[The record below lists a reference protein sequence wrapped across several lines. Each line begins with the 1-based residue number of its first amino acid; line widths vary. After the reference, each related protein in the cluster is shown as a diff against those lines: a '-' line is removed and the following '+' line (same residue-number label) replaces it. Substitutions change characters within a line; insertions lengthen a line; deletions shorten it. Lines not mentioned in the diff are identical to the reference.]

1 MSAEIPAVDVELMRA
16 SDAATIENVTPDTV
30 LMDRAGRGITELCTS
45 PGPYA
50 IICGPGN
57 NGGDG
62 YVCARYLAERGENV
76 TVLLTKEPSSESSC
90 YHRGLIDESIVPV
103 QPFENSLDLSKFG
116 TIVDCLLGTGFS
128 GVPRGTV
135 AEAIEAIN
143 AAAANGTFVVSADI
157 NSGVNGDTGQGELAV
172 HSNLTVSIGY
182 FKIGMCEP
190 TMEAYAERIAN
201 VDIGILLADKA
212 TRMISK
218 DNLPTWIDPTDYFI
232 NDKGLQTLDE

>member
-1 MSAEIPAVDVELMRA
+1 MSAKIPAVDVELMRA
-16 SDAATIENVTPDTV
+16 SDAATIANVTPDAV
-30 LMDRAGRGITELCTS
+30 LMDRAGRGIAELCTS

-62 YVCARYLAERGENV
+62 YVCARYLAERGESV
-76 TVLLTKEPSSESSC
+76 TVFFTKEPSSESSC
-90 YHRGLIDESIVPV
+90 YHRGLIDESKISV
-103 QPFENSLDLSKFG
+103 QPFENNIGLSKFG
-116 TIVDCLLGTGFS
+116 TIIDCLLGTGFS

-143 AAAANGTFVVSADI
+143 AAPASGTFVVSADI
-157 NSGVNGDTGQGELAV
+157 NSGINGDTGQGELAV
-172 HSNLTVSIGY
+172 RSNLTVSIGY
-182 FKIGMCEP
+182 FKIGMFEP

-212 TRMISK
+212 TRMFPK
-218 DNLPTWIDPTDYFI
+218 TTLPKWIDSTYYFI
-232 NDKGLQTLDE
+232 NDEGLQILN